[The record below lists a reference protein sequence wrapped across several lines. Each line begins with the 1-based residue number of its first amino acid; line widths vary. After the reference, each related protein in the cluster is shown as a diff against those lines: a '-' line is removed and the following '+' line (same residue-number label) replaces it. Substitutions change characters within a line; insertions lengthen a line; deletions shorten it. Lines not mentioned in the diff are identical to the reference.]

1 MMSVGDRL
9 VVVDVGASG
18 GLQGCWWPYE
28 DRIRPVLFEPNPDE
42 AAKVRESLAH
52 IPGSLVVEHGLS
64 SRPGPQTLHI
74 GRHWGCTSLLEADQ
88 ALLTGYGIAPCYD
101 EIGQATV
108 ECERY
113 DTLYRAGS
121 VPAPDAIKI
130 DVEGHEYEVLLGFGA
145 LLENCLG
152 LMVEAWIYPVYRRTR
167 LLGDIVAHLQQF
179 GLVLRRF
186 TPIEAFD
193 GDLFV
198 GDAVFTLPR
207 LAVERLDQSRREK
220 FAIMS
225 AAWELPTYR
234 GQGVA

>member
-1 MMSVGDRL
+1 MMSAGDRL

-18 GLQGCWWPYE
+18 GLQGCWTPYE

-42 AAKVRESLAH
+42 ARKLRASLAH

-64 SRPGPQTLHI
+64 SRLGRRTLHI

-88 ALLTGYGIAPCYD
+88 SVLTGYGIAACYE
-101 EIGQATV
+101 EIGRATV

-113 DTLYRAGS
+113 DALHRDGS
-121 VPAPDAIKI
+121 VPAPDVIKI
-130 DVEGHEYEVLLGFGA
+130 DVEGHEYDVLLGFGA

-152 LMVEAWIYPVYRRTR
+152 LMVEAWIYPVYRNTR
-167 LLGDIVAHLQQF
+167 LLGDIVAHLQQY

-186 TPIEAFD
+186 APIDAFD

-198 GDAVFTLPR
+198 GDAYFTLPR
-207 LAVERLDQSRREK
+207 LTVARIDPERQEK
-220 FAIMS
+220 FALMS
-225 AAWELPTYR
+225 AAWGLPSYAR
-234 GQGVA
+234 